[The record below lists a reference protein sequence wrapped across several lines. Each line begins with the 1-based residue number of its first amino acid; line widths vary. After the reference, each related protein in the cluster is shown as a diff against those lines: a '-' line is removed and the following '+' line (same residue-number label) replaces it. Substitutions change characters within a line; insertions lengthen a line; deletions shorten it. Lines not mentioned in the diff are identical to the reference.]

1 MKRVFVTGISG
12 CIGHY
17 LAEELLPKSDY
28 ELFFLVRN
36 PQKLQFVPQDFPQV
50 QLLVGELANIE
61 EHAQLL
67 ATMDCVV
74 LIATS
79 WGDPQETLQTN
90 VVKTLALINLLNPQ
104 RCEQIIYFSTAS
116 ILNRQGQPLM
126 EAGTLGTDYIRTKY
140 LCHQAL
146 AGGLRENN
154 LAANPDLATKITVV
168 YPTLV
173 FGGEKDKPYS
183 HLSGGLADILKW
195 LALIRWFRAD
205 GSFHFIHARD
215 IARVVAYLIDHPQG
229 QRQDLVLGNAPL
241 TVTEALAQICDY
253 LQQPIYYQIPLSIG
267 LANLFIRLFRIQM
280 APWDRFCLDYRHFT
294 YPQPVNPTTLG
305 LESYCATVA
314 ELMAVTLSNYPVVSL
329 PTETD
334 G

>member
-1 MKRVFVTGISG
+1 
-12 CIGHY
+12 
-17 LAEELLPKSDY
+17 
-28 ELFFLVRN
+28 
-36 PQKLQFVPQDFPQV
+36 
-50 QLLVGELANIE
+50 
-61 EHAQLL
+61 
-67 ATMDCVV
+67 
-74 LIATS
+74 
-79 WGDPQETLQTN
+79 
-90 VVKTLALINLLNPQ
+90 
-104 RCEQIIYFSTAS
+104 
-116 ILNRQGQPLM
+116 
-126 EAGTLGTDYIRTKY
+126 LGTDYIRTKY

-146 AGGLRENN
+146 AGGLQEPN
-154 LAANPDLATKITVV
+154 LAVNPDLATKITVV

-183 HLSGGLADILKW
+183 HLSGGLGDILKW

-229 QRQDLVLGNAPL
+229 QRQDLVLGNVPL

-253 LQQPIYYQIPLSIG
+253 LQKPIYYQIPLSIG

-294 YPQPVNPTTLG
+294 YPQPVNPATLG

-314 ELMAVTLSNYPVVSL
+314 ELMAVTMANDPAVSS
-329 PTETD
+329 PIET
-334 G
+334 GG